1 MQLGGTIMRERI
13 KRFIALII
21 TVAILNQLPGFE
33 SLVLYAA
40 SVNLYANTTISAD
53 TEDTYVFASGGVTLT
68 VDTGVTVGGIEA
80 STAGNTNKVQ
90 SSGTINSVNHTAG
103 ETILTGGHYGNIYV
117 AEGPGA
123 GVTGNSISAGTV
135 TADGPIHF
143 EGTNTVGTLTS
154 ANDVAGTGTVT
165 VTDELTIPGT
175 STTINVNRDTIINA
189 TNYDITVYND
199 GIDYIF
205 TGGTSGNSILKNFGV
220 YVTFQVEDEN
230 ISWDLASGTD
240 NIDSYL
246 WFGETT
252 GVYKFTAA
260 EGYYFPNDYATKVT
274 FGSGSNTFD
283 YISDTEIQLSY
294 TVSEYDSGNV
304 TIVLPAVEK
313 LIVDGEGTFAVEDII
328 YGGKLNP
335 KYTSDSQDT
344 TGAVVE
350 YKVKDAED
358 TTYTKTAPTAVG
370 SYTARVTIPADEDNY
385 ELIMTD
391 DFAIT
396 RATGEGKL
404 NVPDTYYGVSVA
416 AEISSGTNSVSGVA
430 VEYKVAGAS
439 DLTYT
444 KTKPTAIGNYVARAI
459 LAETETHTSVTL
471 TDEFNISYMPVPSNG
486 YSFIGT
492 RGDNDFYTSDVT
504 VVAKDGYAI
513 SRTLDGEYVGQFTL
527 SSTVTQTYV
536 YFMDVNTGAKSAGT
550 LMSAVNIDTQMPTVD
565 AENKKTYYADSLAVS
580 ISDSNL
586 AGVTVNDEDININS
600 GSTVLNLKS
609 NGGVEE
615 YKVIVTDMAGNIKN
629 ITITVAAEWTK
640 TGKIPSGSQV
650 KLQAG
655 QSYTLGSG
663 TWTVSGDA
671 TSYSGNTV
679 FYVGGAGQYTFNQ
692 H

>member
-1 MQLGGTIMRERI
+1 MRERI
-13 KRFIALII
+13 KRFIALIM

-40 SVNLYANTTISAD
+40 SVNLFANTTISAD

-68 VDTGVTVGGIEA
+68 VDAGVTVGGIEA

-117 AEGPGA
+117 AEGEGA

-335 KYTSDSQDT
+335 KYTSDSQAT

-404 NVPDTYYGVSVA
+404 NVADGYYGESVSP
-416 AEISSGTNSVSGVA
+416 ELSSGTNSVSGVV
-430 VEYKVAGAS
+430 VEYKAKGAS
-439 DLTYT
+439 DLTYS
-444 KTKPTAIGNYVARAI
+444 KNAPTAVGNYVARAT
-459 LAETETHTSVTL
+459 LPETDTHTGVTL
-471 TDEFNISYMPVPSNG
+471 TDEFSIAYMPIPDNG
-486 YSFIGT
+486 YSLLGT
-492 RGDNDFYTSDVT
+492 MGSNNYYTSSVT
-504 VVAKDGYAI
+504 VVAKEGYAI
-513 SRTLDGEYVGQFTL
+513 SRTLDGEYVGQFTIDA
-527 SSTVTQTYV
+527 SSSGTYV
-536 YFMDVNTGAKSAGT
+536 YFMNETTGAKSAGV
-550 LMSAVNIDTQMPTVD
+550 LMTTVNIDVTSPSID
-565 AENKKTYYADSLAVS
+565 ANNTETYYADSLAVS

-586 AGVTVNDEDININS
+586 ANVTVNGEAVALTGN
-600 GSTVLNLKS
+600 STVLNLKS
-609 NGGVEE
+609 DGGVEE
-615 YKVIVTDMAGNIKN
+615 YQIVVTDLAGNMRNIKV
-629 ITITVAAEWTK
+629 TVAAEWTK
-640 TGKIPSGSQV
+640 TGEIPSGSPV

-655 QSYTLGSG
+655 KTYTLGAG
-663 TWTVSGDA
+663 TWTVSGDS
-671 TSYSGNTV
+671 TTYNGGTV
-679 FYVGGAGQYTFNQ
+679 FFVGGEVQYTFNQ
-692 H
+692 N

>member
-1 MQLGGTIMRERI
+1 MRERI
-13 KRFIALII
+13 KRFIALIM

-33 SLVLYAA
+33 ALVLYAA

-53 TEDTYVFASGGVTLT
+53 TEDTYVFSSGGVTLT

-80 STAGNTNKVQ
+80 GTAGNINRVQ

-103 ETILTGGHYGNIYV
+103 ETILTGGYYGSIYV
-117 AEGPGA
+117 AEGQG
-123 GVTGNSISAGTV
+123 GGITGNSISAGTI
-135 TADGPIHF
+135 TADGPIHL

-154 ANDVAGTGTVT
+154 ANDLAGTGTVN

-175 STTINVNRDTIINA
+175 STTINVNKDTIINA
-189 TNYDITVYND
+189 TNSDITVYND
-199 GIDYIF
+199 GVDYIF
-205 TGGTSGNSILKNFGV
+205 IGGTSGNSILKNFGV

-230 ISWDLASGTD
+230 ISWSLASGTD

-246 WFGETT
+246 WFGDTT
-252 GVYKFTAA
+252 GKYKFTAA
-260 EGYYFPNDYATKVT
+260 EGYYFPDDYATKVT
-274 FGSGSNTFD
+274 FGGSGSNSFD
-283 YISDTEIQLSY
+283 YISDTEVQLSY
-294 TVSEYDSGNV
+294 TVSEYDSGTV
-304 TIVLPAVEK
+304 TITLPALEK
-313 LIVDGEGTFAVEDII
+313 LILDGEGEFTVADIT
-328 YGGKLNP
+328 YGGTINP
-335 KYTSDSQDT
+335 QYSSSTQAT
-344 TGAVVE
+344 AGAVVE
-350 YKVKDAED
+350 YKTQGADD
-358 TTYTKTAPTAVG
+358 STYTTTVPTAVG
-370 SYTARVTIPADEDNY
+370 NYTARVTIPEDDDNY
-385 ELIMTD
+385 ELVMTD

-396 RATGEGKL
+396 KAAGEGKL

-416 AEISSGTNSVSGVA
+416 SEISSGTNTVSGVT

-444 KTKPTAIGNYVARAI
+444 KTKPTAIGSYVARVI

-471 TDEFNISYMPVPSNG
+471 TDEFVISYMPAPSNG
-486 YSFIGT
+486 YSFLGT
-492 RGDNDFYTSDVT
+492 LGDNNFYTSEVT

-527 SSTVTQTYV
+527 SSTATQTYV
-536 YFMDVNTGAKSAGT
+536 YFMDINTGAKSAGV
-550 LMSAVNIDTQMPTVD
+550 LMSAVNIDMELPTVD

-586 AGVTVNDEDININS
+586 ASVRVNNEEVNINS

-640 TGKIPSGSQV
+640 TGKIPSGSLV

-655 QSYTLGSG
+655 QTYTLGSG

-679 FYVGGAGQYTFNQ
+679 FYVGGEGQYTFNQ